1 MYDNH
6 NLFSFRR
13 GILISIQKFISCSIP
28 TYQAEMSIEIS
39 ERGPEVAV
47 TCVFLVSGAAIAY
60 WIDFGFTRMENQ
72 ISWVRSLPSPIFTI
86 NS

>member
-1 MYDNH
+1 
-6 NLFSFRR
+6 
-13 GILISIQKFISCSIP
+13 
-28 TYQAEMSIEIS
+28 MSIEIS